1 MYRER
6 NEKGEME
13 GGTERWAEME
23 RRWEGRGVALKKK
36 QIIHNLLAFCFSS
49 YLFISTGKV
58 TYRLWLDNLGW
69 CSHAVMHWIGKALL
83 GPVHELHTLP
93 DEDGKSRKL

>member
-1 MYRER
+1 MYVCMCKYVYIYRKKEKK
-6 NEKGEME
+6 EKGEME
-13 GGTERWAEME
+13 GGTGRWAETG

-58 TYRLWLDNLGW
+58 KHRL
-69 CSHAVMHWIGKALL
+69 
-83 GPVHELHTLP
+83 
-93 DEDGKSRKL
+93 